1 MDTGDTTFSDEIMQ
15 IWDAKMA
22 QLRASLHPMGVHIHC
37 TTTRSGGGGQADV
50 LTGAKGTKCGATHFS
65 HIVTLSSVSVRKAT
79 PPVLPSSYHSYPS
92 PSKSQDHPHHPHPSP
107 GPNNPYIQTAGKMV
121 PGPGQFSHGHSHIGK
136 SNLYYFSFP
145 IKYFSTHLLQSPAR
159 RA

>member
-1 MDTGDTTFSDEIMQ
+1 M
-15 IWDAKMA
+15 W
-22 QLRASLHPMGVHIHC
+22 H
-37 TTTRSGGGGQADV
+37 
-50 LTGAKGTKCGATHFS
+50 GTTHFS

-92 PSKSQDHPHHPHPSP
+92 PTKGQDHAHHPHPSP

>member
-1 MDTGDTTFSDEIMQ
+1 M
-15 IWDAKMA
+15 
-22 QLRASLHPMGVHIHC
+22 
-37 TTTRSGGGGQADV
+37 
-50 LTGAKGTKCGATHFS
+50 
-65 HIVTLSSVSVRKAT
+65 RKAT

-92 PSKSQDHPHHPHPSP
+92 PTKSQDHAHHPHPSP